1 MQYTIENIV
10 YYNMLDCMAV
20 SYNILQYKIIC
31 HSVILIHAV

>member
-1 MQYTIENIV
+1 MQNAIKHTV